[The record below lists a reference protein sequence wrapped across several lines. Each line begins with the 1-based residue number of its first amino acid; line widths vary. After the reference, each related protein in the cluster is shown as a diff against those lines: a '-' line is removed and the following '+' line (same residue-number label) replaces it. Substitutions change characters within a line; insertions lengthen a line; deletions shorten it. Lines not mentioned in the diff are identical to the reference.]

1 MSLIEEAEKRLDL
14 IPDDLKGSN
23 ANDLIWLLERL
34 VEALKKKESHT
45 MLGEKDTRR
54 VEEYKDE

>member
-1 MSLIEEAEKRLDL
+1 MSLIEEAEKHLQQCAPHIAKRESAQL
-14 IPDDLKGSN
+14 IK
-23 ANDLIWLLERL
+23 RL

-54 VEEYKDE
+54 AEDYKDE